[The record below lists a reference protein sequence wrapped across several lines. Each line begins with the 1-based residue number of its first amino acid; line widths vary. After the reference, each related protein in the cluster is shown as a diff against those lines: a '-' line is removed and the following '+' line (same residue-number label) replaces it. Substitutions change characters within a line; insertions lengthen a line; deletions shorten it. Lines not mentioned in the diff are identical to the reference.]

1 MSQRESSANRWT
13 ALWAPLDVQTD
24 LCLDLPFASE
34 SSPLGAFSDADT
46 SRFPDEQPTNPKQYS
61 CVPDGDSWYQPESP
75 TDETGRAPHRAQL
88 AFSYENDQTNIW
100 EAKAISATRSCRPCL
115 APSRNH
121 HMALAQ
127 YRDIELWLASCL
139 HDWQSSTPSISA
151 ASTLPSPSRQ
161 EFQSQPDSSAS
172 LSFYSHLPQKI
183 KNLYLTDREKTAAQL
198 ITN

>member
-1 MSQRESSANRWT
+1 MKFTQCFYRLFQVKTAILSYKLWAAGDFLDVKPHYLSVLGSQLRFSKYTNSTMAQRESSANRWT

-61 CVPDGDSWYQPESP
+61 CDPDNDSWYQPESP
-75 TDETGRAPHRAQL
+75 TDEKGRAPHRAQL

-100 EAKAISATRSCRPCL
+100 EAKDISATRSCRPCL

-127 YRDIELWLASCL
+127 YRDIEVG
-139 HDWQSSTPSISA
+139 
-151 ASTLPSPSRQ
+151 
-161 EFQSQPDSSAS
+161 
-172 LSFYSHLPQKI
+172 
-183 KNLYLTDREKTAAQL
+183 
-198 ITN
+198 